1 MKKKR
6 KNRDVMIV
14 CGGHS
19 IMTSNIGIDDTNKFS
34 TIYSESLKSK
44 NIHTEQYGLFGS
56 NLNYHTFYP
65 DVNVKQFNPDEDE
78 FIEPVFRLLSNC
90 IVSKNWV
97 PTEFPEDVLKGSM
110 NLLVGQTVNC
120 DHEDDVGNAI
130 GSVKSV
136 YWQDSYIDEETGIT
150 IPGGINGVLKIDGV
164 SNPRIARGINMDPPS
179 IHSNSVTVVFYWEP
193 SHQFNELG
201 EFYEKLGTYDEN
213 GQLIRR
219 IVTKIVA
226 YKETSLVS
234 HGADPFAQLIKDNKI
249 INPIYANSV
258 YSSFSEKDDIAN
270 HVSLYDF
277 KINQEIDIMH
287 NTSKINNEG
296 PYNFG
301 ESKNKVNTNKMN
313 ELEKFFEQLF
323 GQNMLSLAEG
333 SKPNSELAL
342 SQVKNL
348 ISEKQS
354 LSEAI
359 AQANDN
365 ITKLNEEIVSLKQTI
380 DSNKVLVNIGEQHL
394 KDVRN
399 HAIES
404 YKKLNGDKVDENIIS
419 LLEADTTSIATLISL
434 SSSYE
439 SQLEEKFPLHCADCG
454 SNNIN
459 RGSSID
465 KEDNKP
471 SEDKNSESISNS
483 IRNLA
488 KSKSKKVSE

>member
-1 MKKKR
+1 MKNKKSEN
-6 KNRDVMIV
+6 KDVMII

-19 IMTSNIGIDDTNKFS
+19 IMTSNIGIDDTSKFS
-34 TIYSESLKSK
+34 EVYSNNLKNK
-44 NIHTEQYGLFGS
+44 NIHTEKYGLFGS

-90 IVSKNWV
+90 IVSKNYM
-97 PTEFPEDVLKGSM
+97 PTEFSENVLKESM

-120 DHEDDVGNAI
+120 DHEDDIGNAI

-136 YWQDSYIDEETGIT
+136 YWQDSYVDEEIGIT
-150 IPGGINGVLKIDGV
+150 IPGGINGVLKIDGI

-193 SHQFNELG
+193 SHQFQEPY
-201 EFYEKLGTYDEN
+201 EFYEKLGTFDEN
-213 GQLIRR
+213 GEMIRR

-234 HGADPFAQLIKDNKI
+234 HGADPFAQLIRDNKI
-249 INPIYANSV
+249 VNPIYADSV
-258 YSSFSEKDDIAN
+258 YSSFSENKELPKSN
-270 HVSLYDF
+270 VSLYDF
-277 KINQEIDIMH
+277 KVNHEIDIMC

-296 PYNFG
+296 PYNFDR
-301 ESKNKVNTNKMN
+301 SKNNKNKMN

-342 SQVKNL
+342 SQIKEL

-359 AQANDN
+359 AQANEN

-419 LLEADTTSIATLISL
+419 LLEADTTSMATLISL

-465 KEDNKP
+465 KKDDKP
-471 SEDKNSESISNS
+471 SEDKNSDSISS
-483 IRNLA
+483 YIKNLA